1 MKAEEFYKKWYF
13 KTQGIEC
20 GEPLSNELVIIK
32 FAEEFAAE
40 QIKELTAEKQHILNA
55 MARGEQ
61 LSYELNWDGKS
72 EKDQDKQRIKEL
84 KEEMEEYGRL
94 AFYRGREIDTYTKY
108 GEPIFKRPT
117 YNGYLREL
125 NKH

>member
-40 QIKELTAEKQHILNA
+40 QNKALKEKAEKVVEVYILTTPTDNVSGSTMVVSKLA
-55 MARGEQ
+55 KPII
-61 LSYELNWDGKS
+61 ELN
-72 EKDQDKQRIKEL
+72 E
-84 KEEMEEYGRL
+84 
-94 AFYRGREIDTYTKY
+94 
-108 GEPIFKRPT
+108 
-117 YNGYLREL
+117 EL

>member
-1 MKAEEFYKKWYF
+1 MKVKEFYKKWYF

-40 QIKELTAEKQHILNA
+40 QNKALKEKAEKVVEVYILTTPTDNVSGSTMVVSKLA
-55 MARGEQ
+55 KPII
-61 LSYELNWDGKS
+61 ELN
-72 EKDQDKQRIKEL
+72 E
-84 KEEMEEYGRL
+84 
-94 AFYRGREIDTYTKY
+94 
-108 GEPIFKRPT
+108 
-117 YNGYLREL
+117 EL